1 MAEAY
6 SIQGDYKTALEYAR
20 IALWEAPA
28 AQNKSYVKSIINTI
42 EQGKDFL
49 K

>member
-6 SIQGDYKTALEYAR
+6 SIQGDYKTALEYGG
-20 IALWEAPA
+20 IALPEAPD
-28 AQNKSYVKSIINTI
+28 AQNKSYVESIINTL